1 MKEIGGFGGN
11 KITLDEV
18 QRYFEIEEYI
28 MLVEKVRG
36 LIEENAL
43 NPIKSSGLNGKKP
56 ALYQKYRIIRE
67 KKDDNSFKDEL
78 RYMVP
83 ELCPD
88 FYLLHMEQYEKDR
101 EYIRRLNDYM
111 IKSRSNLNCAVSIN
125 ERSFEIFGREK
136 FLLKEGGIGLL
147 KKLGLP
153 FERLNSY
160 ETSQPLAYYSYKKE
174 EGQTLLFIENKDTF
188 YSMRKHMLEGN
199 EKIMGTSVG
208 TLIYGGG
215 KAVYR
220 SVSDFDRCIE
230 PYMKSEKNTI
240 LYFGDLDY
248 EGILIY
254 EQLKNLMMPTYNVL
268 PFTIAYQKMIL
279 KSESIVLPETKEQ
292 QNKNCGSEF
301 LKYFDE
307 DIIYKIKQ
315 ILESGR
321 YIPQEILQFSDF

>member
-1 MKEIGGFGGN
+1 MKEISAFSGN

-18 QRYFEIEEYI
+18 QKYFKIEEYTI
-28 MLVEKVRG
+28 LVEKVKK
-36 LIEENAL
+36 LIEENAI

-56 ALYQKYRIIRE
+56 ALYQTYRIVRE
-67 KKDDNSFKDEL
+67 KKYDIGLRDEL

-101 EYIRRLNDYM
+101 EYVRMLNDYM
-111 IKSRSNLNCAVSIN
+111 IKRKDNLNQAISIN

-136 FLLKEGGIGLL
+136 FLLKEGGNGILR
-147 KKLGLP
+147 KLGVP
-153 FERLNSY
+153 FEILNCY
-160 ETSQPLAYYSYKKE
+160 ETSQPLAYYSHKKE
-174 EGQTLLFIENKDTF
+174 KGQTLLFIENKDTF
-188 YSMRKHMLEGN
+188 YSMRKHMLEG
-199 EKIMGTSVG
+199 KDTIMGQPVG

-230 PYMKSEKNTI
+230 PYMKSEKNTM
-240 LYFGDLDY
+240 LYLGDLDY

-254 EQLKNLMMPTYNVL
+254 ESLKNQMMPAYNVL
-268 PFTIAYQKMIL
+268 PITIAYQKMIL
-279 KSESIVLPETKEQ
+279 KSENIILPESKEQ
-292 QNKNCGSEF
+292 QNKNCGDEF

-307 DIIYKIKQ
+307 NITHEIKQ

-321 YIPQEILQFSDF
+321 YIPQEILQIADF